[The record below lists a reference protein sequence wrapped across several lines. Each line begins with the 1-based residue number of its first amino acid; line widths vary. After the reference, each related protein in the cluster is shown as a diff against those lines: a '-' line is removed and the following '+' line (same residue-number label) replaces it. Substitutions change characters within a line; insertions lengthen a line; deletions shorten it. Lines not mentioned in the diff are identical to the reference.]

1 MKKFFAILACLLG
14 AEAQATCYRISYNN
28 ELADKN
34 SPYYINPEFGTNAIW
49 NGASDSNF
57 GSTGLQNVIGI
68 VDTYFQPVGTLIAKS
83 PNTPMIQY
91 GQAGGFHPEQVL
103 YRCDAEDEGKIFE
116 SYATNSD
123 NYLSGR
129 SLVTE
134 AGVPSHTYMLN
145 SSNLGFRIWND
156 TAQEYVTRNWRY
168 RPLTNLDRDDKN
180 KILVK
185 AKNFSSMSVELIKI
199 SHPAVTDGPY
209 QPELIYRDFYSYNQ
223 PLGYTTFVGPG
234 VPGCAD
240 GLLGT
245 CYIGFHSSWPG
256 NISIANQLSIRRSKP
271 MCYFRSVTPYVSF
284 PPISAT
290 ALKQDQKVS
299 AQFILQYSC
308 ATGATVG
315 TDAGQNA
322 VGFKIGSEAYQ
333 AAIKEGL
340 TTVGTGVTKLLSR
353 GYGLDPTIAVGVGIE
368 LRRENG
374 EQLFWLTD
382 ENSISGGKMNGWH
395 SLNGVQVSTEPISKV
410 YEERFNVFLSKNGSL
425 IEVTPG
431 KVYATAEVFIRIQ

>member
-28 ELADKN
+28 ELTDKN
-34 SPYYINPEFGTNAIW
+34 SPYYVNPEFGTNAIW

-57 GSTGLQNVIGI
+57 GPTGLQNVIGV
-68 VDTYFQPVGTLIAKS
+68 VDTYFQPVGTLITKS

-145 SSNLGFRIWND
+145 SPNLGFRLWND

-185 AKNFSSMSVELIKI
+185 AKNFSSISVELIKI
-199 SHPAVTDGPY
+199 SAPAITDGPY
-209 QPELIYRDFYSYNQ
+209 QPESFYRDFYSYNQ

-234 VPGCAD
+234 VPGCAE
-240 GLLGT
+240 GQLGT

-256 NISIANQLSIRRSKP
+256 NISIANQLSIRHKP

-284 PPISAT
+284 APISAT
-290 ALKQDQKVS
+290 ALKQGQRVP

-308 ATGATVG
+308 ATGATFG
-315 TDAGQNA
+315 TDAGMNA
-322 VGFKIGSEAYQ
+322 VGFKISSEAYQ
-333 AAIKEGL
+333 AAVKEGL
-340 TTVGTGVTKLLSR
+340 TTAGTGVSKLLSK
-353 GYGLDPTIAVGVGIE
+353 GYGVDPTIAIGVGIE
-368 LRRENG
+368 LRRESG
-374 EQLFWLTD
+374 EELFWLTN
-382 ENSISGGKMNGWH
+382 ENNINGGSMDGWH
-395 SLNGVQVSTEPISKV
+395 RLNGVQVSTEPLSKV
-410 YEERFNVFLSKNGSL
+410 YEERFNVFLSKNGST
-425 IEVTPG
+425 IDVTPG